1 MYWNLK
7 NDAKAKTAP
16 ACNSVLF
23 TAIIFSI
30 FLLTTSQTYG
40 GKVYIPKG
48 TEISVKY
55 KLNLTTEMAPKP
67 SGGEIFEVASKQ
79 VISGIEVFQLGGE
92 VFCEITKF
100 KKPGLLG
107 GGGEIEIR
115 IDSVMTTLGKNIAVE
130 NQILKCKGK
139 SNRLK
144 AILMIPVLGY
154 GFLVKG
160 EHAELGKPNETIIL
174 KSSELNSISF

>member
-1 MYWNLK
+1 MRQNLNNSTREK
-7 NDAKAKTAP
+7 TKPAYKA
-16 ACNSVLF
+16 VLF
-23 TAIIFSI
+23 TALAFSVYL
-30 FLLTTSQTYG
+30 FFTPQTYG
-40 GKVYIPKG
+40 GKVYVPKG

-67 SGGEIFEVASKQ
+67 YGGEIFEVASKQ
-79 VISGIEVFQLGGE
+79 VISGIEVFQAGGE

-115 IDSVMTTLGKNIAVE
+115 IDSVKTTLGKNIAVE
-130 NQILKCKGK
+130 SQILKSKGK
-139 SNRLK
+139 NNRLK
-144 AILMIPVLGY
+144 AILMVPILGY

-174 KSSELNSISF
+174 KTAELNSITF